1 MARTTMELAFI
12 SAERVQFDNVKLVK
26 LFFGDEP
33 DGEKDLG
40 VSLMS
45 MNVAEDVLDEVWEA
59 CKGFDVLETV
69 RVTAEIERGS
79 KNAGKFI
86 LLHVESAKAARGT
99 GAADTATEARKLAA
113 QQQAKPTGTQPDAA
127 KA

>member
-12 SAERVQFDNVKLVK
+12 SAERVKFDNVDLVK
-26 LFFGDEP
+26 LYLGDEP

-40 VSLMS
+40 VSLLS
-45 MNVAEDVLDEVWEA
+45 MQVAESALDEVWAA
-59 CKGFDVLETV
+59 CKGLDVLETV
-69 RVTAEIERGS
+69 RVTVEIDRGS

-86 LLHVESAKAARGT
+86 VLHVESAKPARGP
-99 GAADTATEARKLAA
+99 ADPSSEARKLAA
-113 QQQAKPTGTQPDAA
+113 QQQGKPTGTQPDAA

>member
-45 MNVAEDVLDEVWEA
+45 MQVTEDALDEVWAA
-59 CKGFDVLETV
+59 CQGFDVLETI

-86 LLHVESAKAARGT
+86 VLHVESAKPTQAAKPAAPQGT
-99 GAADTATEARKLAA
+99 
-113 QQQAKPTGTQPDAA
+113 QQQPKPTGAQPDAA

>member
-12 SAERVQFDNVKLVK
+12 SAERVKFDNVDLVK
-26 LFFGDEP
+26 LYLGDEP

-40 VSLMS
+40 ISLLSMQVSEE
-45 MNVAEDVLDEVWEA
+45 VREEVWGA
-59 CKGFDVLETV
+59 CKGLDVLEAI
-69 RVTAEIERGS
+69 RVTVEIERGS

-86 LLHVESAKAARGT
+86 VLHVDSAKPARG
-99 GAADTATEARKLAA
+99 AVDPSSEARKLAA
-113 QQQAKPTGTQPDAA
+113 QQQAKPTGAQPDAA

>member
-12 SAERVQFDNVKLVK
+12 SAERVKFDNVDLVK
-26 LFFGDEP
+26 LYLGDEP
-33 DGEKDLG
+33 DGEKDVGISLLSMQ
-40 VSLMS
+40 VS
-45 MNVAEDVLDEVWEA
+45 EDVREEVWNA
-59 CKGFDVLETV
+59 CKGLDVLETA
-69 RVTAEIERGS
+69 RVTVEIERGS

-86 LLHVESAKAARGT
+86 VLHVESAKASRGT

>member
-12 SAERVQFDNVKLVK
+12 SAERVKFDNVDLVK
-26 LFFGDEP
+26 LYLGDEP
-33 DGEKDLG
+33 DGEKDVGISLLSMQ
-40 VSLMS
+40 VS
-45 MNVAEDVLDEVWEA
+45 EDVREEVWGA

-69 RVTAEIERGS
+69 RVTVEIERGS

-86 LLHVESAKAARGT
+86 VLHVESAKPAQAGKPAAPQGS
-99 GAADTATEARKLAA
+99 
-113 QQQAKPTGTQPDAA
+113 QQQPKPTGAQPESA

>member
-45 MNVAEDVLDEVWEA
+45 MQVTEEALDEVWAA
-59 CKGFDVLETV
+59 CHAQIREQALVLFAIV
-69 RVTAEIERGS
+69 FGALVL
-79 KNAGKFI
+79 K
-86 LLHVESAKAARGT
+86 KA
-99 GAADTATEARKLAA
+99 LNL
-113 QQQAKPTGTQPDAA
+113 
-127 KA
+127 

>member
-12 SAERVQFDNVKLVK
+12 SAERVKFDNVDLVK
-26 LFFGDEP
+26 LYLGDEP

-40 VSLMS
+40 VSLLS
-45 MNVAEDVLDEVWEA
+45 LPVSAEVRDEVWSA
-59 CKGFDVLETV
+59 CKGLDVLESV
-69 RVTAEIERGS
+69 RVTVEIERGS

-86 LLHVESAKAARGT
+86 VLHVEPAKASQ
-99 GAADTATEARKLAA
+99 AAKPTAQAA
-113 QQQAKPTGTQPDAA
+113 QQPKPTGTQPEPA

>member
-86 LLHVESAKAARGT
+86 LLHVESAKPAQASKP
-99 GAADTATEARKLAA
+99 APQAA
-113 QQQAKPTGTQPDAA
+113 QQQPKPTGVQPDPA

>member
-12 SAERVQFDNVKLVK
+12 SAERVKFDNVDLIKLY
-26 LFFGDEP
+26 FGDEP

-40 VSLMS
+40 VSLLS
-45 MNVAEDVLDEVWEA
+45 MQVSEDVREEVWGA
-59 CKGFDVLETV
+59 CKGLDVLETV
-69 RVTAEIERGS
+69 RVTVEIERGS

-86 LLHVESAKAARGT
+86 VLHVESAKPAQAGKPAAPQGT
-99 GAADTATEARKLAA
+99 
-113 QQQAKPTGTQPDAA
+113 QQQPKPTGTQPDPA

>member
-12 SAERVQFDNVKLVK
+12 SAERVKFDNVDLVK
-26 LFFGDEP
+26 LYLGDEP

-40 VSLMS
+40 VSLLS
-45 MNVAEDVLDEVWEA
+45 MQVAEGSLDEVWAA
-59 CKGFDVLETV
+59 CKGLDVLETV
-69 RVTAEIERGS
+69 CVTVEIDRGS

-86 LLHVESAKAARGT
+86 VLHVESAKAARGT
-99 GAADTATEARKLAA
+99 GAADTASEARKLAA

>member
-12 SAERVQFDNVKLVK
+12 SAERVKFDNVDLIKLY
-26 LFFGDEP
+26 LGDEP

-40 VSLMS
+40 ISLLS
-45 MNVAEDVLDEVWEA
+45 MQVAEEVRDEVWSA
-59 CKGFDVLETV
+59 CKGIDVLETV
-69 RVTAEIERGS
+69 RVTVEIERGS

-86 LLHVESAKAARGT
+86 VLHVESAKATQAT
-99 GAADTATEARKLAA
+99 KPTAQPAAQ
-113 QQQAKPTGTQPDAA
+113 QQQAKPTTGTQPEPG

>member
-12 SAERVQFDNVKLVK
+12 SAERVKFDNVDLIKLY
-26 LFFGDEP
+26 FGDEP

-40 VSLMS
+40 VSLLS
-45 MNVAEDVLDEVWEA
+45 MQVSEDALDEVWAA
-59 CKGFDVLETV
+59 CKGLDVLETV
-69 RVTAEIERGS
+69 RVTVEIDRGS

-86 LLHVESAKAARGT
+86 VLHVESAKPAQAGKP
-99 GAADTATEARKLAA
+99 APQSA
-113 QQQAKPTGTQPDAA
+113 QQPKPTGAQPEPA

>member
-1 MARTTMELAFI
+1 MARTNMELAFI

-45 MNVAEDVLDEVWEA
+45 MQVTEDALDEVWAA
-59 CKGFDVLETV
+59 CQGFDVLETI

-86 LLHVESAKAARGT
+86 VLHVEPVKAAAVQAPKPT
-99 GAADTATEARKLAA
+99 
-113 QQQAKPTGTQPDAA
+113 QQPTPTAKPAGTQPEPA
-127 KA
+127 KAN

>member
-12 SAERVQFDNVKLVK
+12 SAERVKFDNVDLVK
-26 LFFGDEP
+26 LYLGDEP

-40 VSLMS
+40 VSLLS
-45 MNVAEDVLDEVWEA
+45 MQVAESALDEVWAA
-59 CKGFDVLETV
+59 CKGLDVLETV
-69 RVTAEIERGS
+69 RVTVEIDRGS

-86 LLHVESAKAARGT
+86 VLHVESAKPAQAAKP
-99 GAADTATEARKLAA
+99 APQAN
-113 QQQAKPTGTQPDAA
+113 QQQPKPTGTQPDAA

>member
-12 SAERVQFDNVKLVK
+12 SAERVKFDNVDLVK
-26 LFFGDEP
+26 LYLGDEP

-40 VSLMS
+40 VSLLS
-45 MNVAEDVLDEVWEA
+45 MQVAEGSLDEVWA
-59 CKGFDVLETV
+59 SCKGLDVLETV
-69 RVTAEIERGS
+69 RVTVEIDRGS

-86 LLHVESAKAARGT
+86 VLHVESVKPAR
-99 GAADTATEARKLAA
+99 GAADPTSEARKLAA

>member
-12 SAERVQFDNVKLVK
+12 SAERVKFDNVDLVK
-26 LFFGDEP
+26 LYLGDEP

-40 VSLMS
+40 ISLLS
-45 MNVAEDVLDEVWEA
+45 MQVAEGSLDEVWAA
-59 CKGFDVLETV
+59 CKGLDVLETV
-69 RVTAEIERGS
+69 RVTVEIDRGS

-86 LLHVESAKAARGT
+86 VLHVESAKAAQVGKPAAPQGT
-99 GAADTATEARKLAA
+99 
-113 QQQAKPTGTQPDAA
+113 QQQPKPTGAQPDAA

>member
-12 SAERVQFDNVKLVK
+12 SAERVKFDNVDLVK
-26 LFFGDEP
+26 LYLGDEP

-40 VSLMS
+40 VSLLS
-45 MNVAEDVLDEVWEA
+45 MQVAESALDEVWAA
-59 CKGFDVLETV
+59 CKGLDVLETV
-69 RVTAEIERGS
+69 RVTVEIDRGS

-86 LLHVESAKAARGT
+86 VLHVESAKPAQASKPAAPQGT
-99 GAADTATEARKLAA
+99 
-113 QQQAKPTGTQPDAA
+113 QQQPKPTGTQPDAA